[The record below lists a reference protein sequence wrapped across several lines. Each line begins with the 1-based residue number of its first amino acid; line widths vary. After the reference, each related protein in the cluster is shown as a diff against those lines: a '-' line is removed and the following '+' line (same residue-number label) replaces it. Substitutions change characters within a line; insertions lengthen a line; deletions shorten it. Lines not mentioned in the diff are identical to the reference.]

1 MMKPERDTPLIYVV
15 DDDAAIRDSLLW
27 LLESMGY
34 RTVAFDSAES
44 FLEAYRPGSG
54 ACILL
59 DVRMP
64 GRSGIEVHA
73 GLKRSGDRT
82 PVIFITGHGDVP
94 MAVNAVKNGAFDF
107 IEKPFRDDAL
117 LAQIGAAI
125 DAGSARSLD
134 ESTRAASAAR
144 LASLTRREREVM
156 DRILAGMRN
165 KQIADELE
173 ISIKTVEVHRSR
185 VMEKL
190 GVDTVAEL
198 VQVVLKAA
206 KPDTP

>member
-1 MMKPERDTPLIYVV
+1 MKPQLDKPVVHVV

-27 LLESMGY
+27 LLESAGY
-34 RTVAFDSAES
+34 RVVAFDSAEAFFS
-44 FLEAYRPGSG
+44 AYRPGCG

-64 GRSGIEVHA
+64 GHSGIEVHA
-73 GLKRSGDRT
+73 ELKKRGDRT

-117 LAQIGAAI
+117 LAQIDAAVAGALAQ
-125 DAGSARSLD
+125 SRD
-134 ESTRAASAAR
+134 ECERAASASR
-144 LASLTRREREVM
+144 LAALTKREREVM
-156 DRILAGMRN
+156 DRVVAGLRN
-165 KQIADELE
+165 KQIADELA
-173 ISIKTVEVHRSR
+173 ISIKTVEVHRAR

-198 VQVVLKAA
+198 VQVALKAA
-206 KPDTP
+206 NPDTD